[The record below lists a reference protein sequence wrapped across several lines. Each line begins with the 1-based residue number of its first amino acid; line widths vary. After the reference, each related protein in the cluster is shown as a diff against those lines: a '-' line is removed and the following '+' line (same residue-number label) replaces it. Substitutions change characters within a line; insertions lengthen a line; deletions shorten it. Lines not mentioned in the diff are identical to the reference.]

1 MLKDAAS
8 VAIYGSRA
16 ANGVI
21 VITSKRGAFGE
32 KANVTLRANVGWS
45 QMVEDNVTMMN
56 SQQYIEFRDKIGS
69 PVSQEVR
76 DIVDKYG
83 ISTDWRKEMFN
94 DNALTYSVDA
104 AVSGGGEN
112 LSYYLSLNHYDADG
126 IITMSGMRRETLR
139 TSLNSRVNDWLR
151 VGLQANLGYTKYGTN
166 SQVTNSGIYVA
177 NRIISKYISHRG

>member
-1 MLKDAAS
+1 
-8 VAIYGSRA
+8 
-16 ANGVI
+16 
-21 VITSKRGAFGE
+21 
-32 KANVTLRANVGWS
+32 
-45 QMVEDNVTMMN
+45 MVEDNVTMMN

-166 SQVTNSGIYVA
+166 SQVTNSSIVVA
-177 NRIISKYISHRG
+177 NPMVFARMAFPYDSPYYYTIDDDGQIHYGDRAMTMHYSGYNSP